1 MVTVRTY
8 LLFSLI
14 MAFLGGCTSQQ
25 IPQGVLPILPANA
38 LAGEFLAQKKA
49 DISRVMEAAEK
60 RNREIEKKPEW
71 IAGAYRGLGIRKLN
85 DILPPQYQEYRKYVD
100 DGAVYIF
107 VHPAYYLFF
116 HARKPQILRSADD
129 FTNSVVDIFLSES
142 YDDTVTRLEQEQQKN
157 EKNFI
162 EYLTTEGKLVI
173 LVLPRDYRRSSN
185 YGYADSPDEYARYLN
200 EIANSAPSIL
210 YMESETAGSGKLLPG
225 DLIPLLSLL
234 EATEATSV
242 LIGGGYVGR
251 CQKEF
256 YTYITNF
263 AISGTYSIVPELST
277 FSPEDVSEKMAS
289 QFLENLQINLQSSAE
304 YVLLKT
310 PGNVT
315 VQHLPAY
322 YRDSIF
328 QVSEGDP
335 LTDLHPQAGGGR
347 NGSTLSSTPSLK
359 PSPDI
364 PVNRIAPAEDT
375 RNYCY

>member
-1 MVTVRTY
+1 MVTARTY

-14 MAFLGGCTSQQ
+14 MASLGGCASQQ
-25 IPQGVLPILPANA
+25 VPQGVLPILPANT
-38 LAGEFLAQKKA
+38 LAGEFLAQKKT
-49 DISRVMEAAEK
+49 DISRVMEAAER
-60 RNREIEKKPEW
+60 RNQEIEKKTEW
-71 IAGAYRGLGIRKLN
+71 IAGAYQGLGIRKLN
-85 DILPPQYQEYRKYVD
+85 DILPRQYQEYRKYVD
-100 DGAVYIF
+100 NGAVYIF

-116 HARKPQILRSADD
+116 HEKKPRVLRADDD
-129 FTNSVVDIFLSES
+129 FTNSVMDIFLSES
-142 YDDTVTRLEQEQQKN
+142 YDNTVTRLEQEQQKN

-185 YGYADSPDEYARYLN
+185 YGYTDGPDEYARYLN
-200 EIANSAPSIL
+200 EIANSSPSIL
-210 YMESETAGSGKLLPG
+210 FMESETSGSGKLLSD

-256 YTYITNF
+256 YTYVTNF

-289 QFLENLQINLQSSAE
+289 QFLEDLKINLQSCAE

-315 VQHLPAY
+315 VQHLPTY
-322 YRDSIF
+322 YRDSII
-328 QVSEGDP
+328 QASEGTP
-335 LTDLHPQAGGGR
+335 LSDLHPQAGGVR
-347 NGSTLSSTPSLK
+347 NVSTLSSNSFLK
-359 PSPDI
+359 PSPDSQ
-364 PVNRIAPAEDT
+364 VNRAAPAEDIQ
-375 RNYCY
+375 NYGY